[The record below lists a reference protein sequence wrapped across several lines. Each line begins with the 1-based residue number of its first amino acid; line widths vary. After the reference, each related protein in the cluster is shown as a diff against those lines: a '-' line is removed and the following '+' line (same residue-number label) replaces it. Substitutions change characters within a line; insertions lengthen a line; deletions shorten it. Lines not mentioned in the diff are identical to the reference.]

1 MDRPPLPEFGF
12 MRMWTRR
19 VQWTVGAFIAA
30 YVVQLVTQPL
40 FEGFLALRP
49 LGGGFAPWQPLTYTF
64 VQAEPIWAVLSWFI
78 LLNFLDTTITSVGAR
93 RFWLGTFAT
102 WAGTTFLTLLA
113 GLTGWFGGGAVASP
127 NWWIEAMIVWF
138 AFANRGAVINM
149 MMVLPMR
156 AENLAWLSGLLNLL
170 NVAYARDLQSVHML
184 LAWIVAYAV
193 FFGPTLRRREAAPA
207 PRKGPRAAGFQVLE
221 GGKLGD
227 RPRRSKPDEYIN

>member
-19 VQWTVGAFIAA
+19 VQGIVGAFIVA
-30 YVVQLVTQPL
+30 YVLQLVTQPV
-40 FEGFLALRP
+40 FETWLTLRP
-49 LGGGFAPWQPLTYTF
+49 LGAGFAPWQPLTYTF
-64 VQAEPIWAVLSWFI
+64 VQSEPLWALMGWFVI
-78 LLNFLDTTITSVGAR
+78 LNFLDSTIRALGTR
-93 RFWLGTFAT
+93 RFWLSTLAT
-102 WAGTTFLTLLA
+102 WAGTTFLTLVA
-113 GLTGWFGGGAVASP
+113 GLPGWFGAAPTTTP

-138 AFANRGAVINM
+138 AFSNRGATINL
-149 MMVLPMR
+149 MMVLPMK

-193 FFGPTLRRREAAPA
+193 FFVPMLRRRDAAPL
-207 PRKGPRAAGFQVLE
+207 PRKGPRGPGFQVLE

-227 RPRRSKPDEYIN
+227 RPRRGKPDEYVN